1 MMNTIIDQSLGAI
14 EKALR
19 WASNVPEA
27 EQLQFKK
34 ELIDIRRELRKVK
47 YAMEEHCSTAAFGES
62 QMGKSYLVSAMLS
75 KPGEAFCVTDSGT
88 GEKYNFINEINP
100 SAPNVL

>member
-1 MMNTIIDQSLGAI
+1 MNTIIDQNLSAI

-19 WASNVPEA
+19 WAPNVPEA

-75 KPGEAFCVTDSGT
+75 KP
-88 GEKYNFINEINP
+88 EKLF
-100 SAPNVL
+100 A